1 MEYHNLHPWDVSPSE
16 ASRLQL
22 KLRDMVRERPFPGP
36 ASVVAGADAAFSRTD
51 DLVFAAV
58 VNMSLPELAPLEEKT
73 AVKKGI
79 FPYVPGLLTF
89 REGPAL
95 LEAFRRLEKK
105 PDLIFFDGQG
115 LAHPRRLGL
124 ASHLGLFLDT
134 PSIGCA
140 KSRLVGRYT
149 QPPEN
154 KGSWTRL
161 THRGELVGAVLR
173 TRRGVS
179 PVFVSVGHRVDL
191 DSAVSLTLSACRK
204 YRLPEPIRAAH
215 RLVSRLK
222 TETLSERSR
231 S

>member
-1 MEYHNLHPWDVSPSE
+1 
-16 ASRLQL
+16 
-22 KLRDMVRERPFPGP
+22 
-36 ASVVAGADAAFSRTD
+36 
-51 DLVFAAV
+51 
-58 VNMSLPELAPLEEKT
+58 MSLPDLAPLEEKT

-95 LEAFRRLEKK
+95 LEAFGRLENK

-124 ASHLGLFLDT
+124 ASHLGIFLDT

-149 QPPEN
+149 QPPEK
-154 KGSWTRL
+154 KGGWTRL
-161 THRGELVGAVLR
+161 TDRGELVGAVLR
-173 TRRGVS
+173 TRTGVS

-191 DSAVSLTLSACRK
+191 DSAISLTLSACRK

-215 RLVSRLK
+215 SLVTRLK
-222 TETLSERSR
+222 TETLNKRSL

>member
-1 MEYHNLHPWDVSPSE
+1 V
-16 ASRLQL
+16 
-22 KLRDMVRERPFPGP
+22 
-36 ASVVAGADAAFSRTD
+36 SVVAGADAAFSWTD

-58 VNMSLPELAPLEEKT
+58 VTMSFPELKSLEMRT

-95 LEAFRRLEKK
+95 LEAFRKLEKK

-140 KSRLVGRYT
+140 KTRLVGRHKP
-149 QPPEN
+149 PPEE
-154 KGSWTRL
+154 KGNWTEL
-161 THRGELVGAVLR
+161 TDKGELVGAVLR
-173 TRRGVS
+173 TRTGVS
-179 PVFVSVGHRVDL
+179 PVFVSVGHRIDL
-191 DSAVSLTLSACRK
+191 DSAISLTLSACGK
-204 YRLPEPIRAAH
+204 YRLPEPIRKAH
-215 RLVSRLK
+215 RQVTRLK
-222 TETLSERSR
+222 TEALMARSR